1 MKKIFII
8 MLAFILILS
17 GCSSEEKWDYRP
29 MTYFNNTFYYD
40 TNTVLSKIPEG
51 FLKTAE
57 VKLRVD
63 SSERPPEENCASNF
77 CNVGTPIYTNPHSP
91 EIIYME
97 FEENKFLKCELPD
110 EKKSISSSSIAKE
123 ESLKSEY
130 SSQSESSAESS
141 GYENPYTS
149 CVPEW
154 SVSSPEPDSS
164 YVHSTDTSSNIS
176 AESHTSQSGITSS
189 SLPEYTS
196 SP

>member
-1 MKKIFII
+1 MP
-8 MLAFILILS
+8 AFILILS

-57 VKLRVD
+57 VELRVD
-63 SSERPPEENCASNF
+63 SSERPPEENGASNS

-123 ESLKSEY
+123 ESMESEY
-130 SSQSESSAESS
+130 SLSSD
-141 GYENPYTS
+141 

-154 SVSSPEPDSS
+154 SVSSPEPDHS

-176 AESHTSQSGITSS
+176 AESNASQNSTQSGITSS